1 MKRLIYISLSFLI
14 VACGLAFAVKP
25 RSSSRIDQARR
36 QASQQVDKT
45 RRDMRLNQEQL
56 TQTLDELYAIEARI
70 DSLNRQ
76 MTRVKSSIAVYDDSI
91 KRLNDSI
98 EALTAEI
105 DAIKG
110 SLSRS
115 LRDAR
120 SRRQSMTSLGMVLS
134 SKNFNDG
141 MRRISYI
148 RQLDRSR
155 ARKANSLSSRRKELQ
170 ESQDRLAA
178 MRQKQQGLLATLDA
192 LQAAQRLQQTQ
203 AEEHVA
209 ILRHNH
215 RDLDNELKRR
225 QKRVNDLTTQLDRA
239 LAQEDAER
247 KAAEAE
253 AKRQAEEAEA
263 QRLAAEAE
271 AQKQAAEAATKPL
284 PETQQA
290 TQSTA
295 QAPKAQPKQDNKRG
309 KRRTRNKPANQ
320 TPPSPT
326 PTTPASDKKP
336 SATTTADKTASTSS
350 NKPNASKFG
359 TSKGAL
365 PYPITGERKVVGY
378 FGRSRHQDLSKIE
391 IDNPGIEIQGRA
403 GAQAVAVYDGQV
415 AGVFVIDGL
424 HNAVL
429 IRHGEYITVY
439 ANIDSPAVKKGDT
452 VRAGQPLGTV
462 YFDEGEHPVLHFEI
476 RKEKEKLNPLDWI
489 K

>member
-1 MKRLIYISLSFLI
+1 MKRLIYIALSFLI

-25 RSSSRIDQARR
+25 RSSARIDQARR
-36 QASQQVDKT
+36 QASQQVDRT

-76 MTRVKSSIAVYDDSI
+76 MGRVKSSISVYDDSI

-105 DAIKG
+105 GAIKG

-120 SRRQSMTSLGMVLS
+120 SRRQSMSSLGMVLS
-134 SKNFNDG
+134 SSSFNDG

-155 ARKANSLSSRRKELQ
+155 ARKANSLSSRRQTLQ

-178 MRQKQQGLLATLDA
+178 MRQKQQALLATLDA
-192 LQAAQRLQQTQ
+192 QQAAQRRQQTQ

-209 ILRHNH
+209 LLRHNR

-225 QKRVNDLTTQLDRA
+225 QKRVNDLSTQLDRA

-253 AKRQAEEAEA
+253 AKRQAAEAEA
-263 QRLAAEAE
+263 QRQQAEAE
-271 AQKQAAEAATKPL
+271 AQTQ
-284 PETQQA
+284 PETQPAPQP
-290 TQSTA
+290 TA
-295 QAPKAQPKQDNKRG
+295 QTTKEQPKQDNKRG

-320 TPPSPT
+320 SSASTQTSNQKPT
-326 PTTPASDKKP
+326 PTTSEKPAA
-336 SATTTADKTASTSS
+336 ATN
-350 NKPNASKFG
+350 NKPAASNNKPAASKFG
-359 TSKGAL
+359 TSKGSL

-415 AGVFVIDGL
+415 AGVFLIDGL

-439 ANIDSPAVKKGDT
+439 ANIDSPSVKKGDT
-452 VRAGQPLGTV
+452 VHAGQQLGPV
-462 YFDEGEHPVLHFEI
+462 YFDEGQHPVLHFEI